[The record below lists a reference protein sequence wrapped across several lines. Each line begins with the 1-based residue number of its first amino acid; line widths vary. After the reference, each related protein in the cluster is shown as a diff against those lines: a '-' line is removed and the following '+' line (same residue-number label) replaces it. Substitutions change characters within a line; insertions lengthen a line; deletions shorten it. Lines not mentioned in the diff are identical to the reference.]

1 MTEGS
6 LEERLGLSE
15 WTSDNDGIGG
25 VLKSR
30 VEDFRVE
37 EISKIPALDPKGRF
51 TVARI
56 TMVNWETNRYL
67 KRLSKACGISRNR
80 IFSSGMKDKRAVTTQ
95 IVVIDSPLYKVEKI
109 KIPDS
114 TIEILGRTHQKIG
127 MSDHDGNRFTITV
140 RGCCDSAGFPLDGIE
155 AMKRVKQIR
164 EDMTEKLGADAF
176 PNWIGPQRFGSTRPV
191 TPEVG
196 RSVVHGDYKGAVDI
210 YLGMEGKNNNEDVV
224 KFRKMWRET
233 GDIEACLEIIPEHL
247 GYERNILEK
256 LQEKPED
263 YVSAFMAL
271 PNSLQLLTI
280 HSVQSLTFNYS
291 LRERMKKNLPIIH
304 PTIGDIVAPVNPNG
318 RIDAGKMAYVSET
331 NLERCKR
338 NCESGRLAVTGP
350 LPGLESPIASE
361 NPGAI
366 ENKALKESQLDKVDW
381 RIEKIPRLTSS
392 GTRRPL
398 SVFFRDF
405 SVSEAPE
412 VGDLTSSRW
421 IEGNKEGDRWNPHGA
436 CLKLKFS
443 LPPGTYATVLMR
455 EFMKSPLDHY

>member
-1 MTEGS
+1 MEGS

-15 WTSDNDGIGG
+15 WTSSNDGIGG

-51 TVARI
+51 TVTRI
-56 TMVNWETNRYL
+56 TMINWETNRFL

-140 RGCCDSAGFPLDGIE
+140 RGCCDSNGVPLDGKE
-155 AMKRVKQIR
+155 AMRRVNKIR
-164 EDMTEKLGADAF
+164 EDMSKKLGADAF

-196 RSVVHGDYKGAVDI
+196 RAIVNGDYKHAVDL
-210 YLGMEGKNNNEDVV
+210 YLGMEGNNSRQDVRQ
-224 KFRKMWRET
+224 FRKLWRDT
-233 GDIEACLEIIPEHL
+233 RDVEACLDIIPEHL

-256 LQEKPED
+256 LQKKPED

-271 PNSLQLLTI
+271 PNSLQLLTV

-291 LRERMKKNLPIIH
+291 LRERMRKNLPIIH
-304 PTIGDIVAPVNPNG
+304 PTLGDIVAPVNPNG

-338 NCESGRLAVTGP
+338 NCDSSRLAVTGP
-350 LPGLESPIASE
+350 LPGLESALAKEI
-361 NPGAI
+361 PGEI
-366 ENKALKESQLDKVDW
+366 ENIALKQSKLDDVDW

-398 SVFFRDF
+398 SVFFREF

-412 VGDLTSSRW
+412 VTNLTSNRW
-421 IEGNKEGDRWNPHGA
+421 IEGKNDGDRWDPEGS

>member
-1 MTEGS
+1 
-6 LEERLGLSE
+6 
-15 WTSDNDGIGG
+15 
-25 VLKSR
+25 
-30 VEDFRVE
+30 
-37 EISKIPALDPKGRF
+37 
-51 TVARI
+51 
-56 TMVNWETNRYL
+56 
-67 KRLSKACGISRNR
+67 
-80 IFSSGMKDKRAVTTQ
+80 
-95 IVVIDSPLYKVEKI
+95 
-109 KIPDS
+109 
-114 TIEILGRTHQKIG
+114 
-127 MSDHDGNRFTITV
+127 
-140 RGCCDSAGFPLDGIE
+140 
-155 AMKRVKQIR
+155 
-164 EDMTEKLGADAF
+164 
-176 PNWIGPQRFGSTRPV
+176 
-191 TPEVG
+191 
-196 RSVVHGDYKGAVDI
+196 
-210 YLGMEGKNNNEDVV
+210 
-224 KFRKMWRET
+224 MWRET

-338 NCESGRLAVTGP
+338 NCESSRLAVTGP
-350 LPGLESPIASE
+350 LPGLEAPMAKE